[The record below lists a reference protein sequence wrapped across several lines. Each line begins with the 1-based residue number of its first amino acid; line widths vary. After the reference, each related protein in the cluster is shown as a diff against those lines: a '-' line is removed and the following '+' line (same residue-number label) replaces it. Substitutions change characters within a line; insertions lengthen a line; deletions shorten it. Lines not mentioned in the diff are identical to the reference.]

1 MNTQLC
7 WIKPLIQWK
16 LYNIYGWYTHH
27 ISSLAFVLSLNN
39 TSHVIWCTEL
49 CYIESQLQTTWA
61 PSQYKDRLSRYGDSH
76 VKDKTVTRLGKYFE
90 IVSNNIDTNTSQIEF
105 EGYNPCAYLIDRL
118 SENHN
123 ISESW
128 KIKRYLSWIYTQ
140 ATKRP

>member
-1 MNTQLC
+1 MG
-7 WIKPLIQWK
+7 IPMFKIRRSR
-16 LYNIYGWYTHH
+16 G
-27 ISSLAFVLSLNN
+27 S
-39 TSHVIWCTEL
+39 
-49 CYIESQLQTTWA
+49 ES
-61 PSQYKDRLSRYGDSH
+61 
-76 VKDKTVTRLGKYFE
+76 

-118 SENHN
+118 SETHN